1 MIRGNYTSF
10 FDIIILGDFM
20 KKIVNE
26 YVFDYSMLQKF
37 YRINLQTKSYLVL
50 LLLVLISTISSFLEN
65 DISFGVFSL
74 FIFVLGCLY
83 YFLLPLLLAKIAYK
97 RFLAQV
103 GDKDIHV
110 KVSVDSKNI
119 IIEYKGIKKRE
130 VYSLDSVKKIR
141 CVKDAFC
148 LYTKDKVAI
157 LFVND
162 GFVEGDKELLHSFLG
177 NVKK

>member
-83 YFLLPLLLAKIAYK
+83 SFLLPLLLAKTAYK

-141 CVKDAFC
+141 YVKDAFC

>member
-83 YFLLPLLLAKIAYK
+83 YFLLPLILSKTAYK

-119 IIEYKGIKKRE
+119 IIEYKGIKKER
-130 VYSLDSVKKIR
+130 
-141 CVKDAFC
+141 F
-148 LYTKDKVAI
+148 I
-157 LFVND
+157 L
-162 GFVEGDKELLHSFLG
+162 
-177 NVKK
+177 

>member
-83 YFLLPLLLAKIAYK
+83 YFLLPLLLAKTAYK

-103 GDKDIHV
+103 GAKDIHV

-141 CVKDAFC
+141 YVKDAFC

-177 NVKK
+177 TVKK

>member
-65 DISFGVFSL
+65 DISFGIFSL

-83 YFLLPLLLAKIAYK
+83 YFLLPLLLAKTAYK

-130 VYSLDSVKKIR
+130 VYSLDRVKKIR

-148 LYTKDKVAI
+148 LYIKDKVAI

>member
-83 YFLLPLLLAKIAYK
+83 YFLLPLLLAKTAYK

-119 IIEYKGIKKRE
+119 IIEYKGIKKER
-130 VYSLDSVKKIR
+130 
-141 CVKDAFC
+141 F
-148 LYTKDKVAI
+148 I
-157 LFVND
+157 L
-162 GFVEGDKELLHSFLG
+162 
-177 NVKK
+177 

>member
-83 YFLLPLLLAKIAYK
+83 YFLLPLLLAKTAYK

-130 VYSLDSVKKIR
+130 VYYLDSVKKIR
-141 CVKDAFC
+141 YVKDAFC
-148 LYTKDKVAI
+148 LYTKDNVAI

-162 GFVEGDKELLHSFLG
+162 GFVDGD
-177 NVKK
+177 

>member
-1 MIRGNYTSF
+1 
-10 FDIIILGDFM
+10 M

-83 YFLLPLLLAKIAYK
+83 YFLLPLLLAKTAYK

-119 IIEYKGIKKRE
+119 IIEYKGIKKER
-130 VYSLDSVKKIR
+130 
-141 CVKDAFC
+141 F
-148 LYTKDKVAI
+148 I
-157 LFVND
+157 L
-162 GFVEGDKELLHSFLG
+162 
-177 NVKK
+177 